1 MKKDIEEKI
10 VSFIKKHPLVK
21 FSHIYQNT
29 SITKNHNSLK
39 KYLRQLVESKK
50 IIHVPVYDEYLVLP
64 ISKKMV
70 NSVLVK
76 IGIAEIINGINKLD
90 KKTRIEL
97 EEIKDAYDLK
107 EFNQKR
113 EPLQK
118 QVLFKFFLAM
128 NISLKLLATEGNTII
143 KRNRMKGSFSKE
155 ITNLIN
161 FEEKFLDFLRDYHTI
176 SKKRLK
182 QLDSELTQIYHT
194 NLEYARVAWKGSMLM
209 NKILTLGIVEN
220 LAGTKEASRV
230 HQKIMK
236 DSNNRIYP
244 KKMTSTKR
252 RISELYTINE
262 KGEKI
267 PDIDK
272 ILVMFQ
278 SNLGREG
285 TKEVTAN
292 DIRLFLVTNY
302 LNKVI
307 SHDENMTPNQLKMK
321 KKVEKELLKLFSSIS

>member
-70 NSVLVK
+70 NIVLVK

-155 ITNLIN
+155 ITNFIN

-194 NLEYARVAWKGSMLM
+194 NLEYARVAWKSSMPM
-209 NKILTLGIVEN
+209 NKILGLGIVEN
-220 LAGTKEASRV
+220 LAGTKEASRI

-252 RISELYTINE
+252 RISELYTIYE

-292 DIRLFLVTNY
+292 DIRLFLITNY